1 MSRGGFSCL
10 KGTRFMENYPMLVF
24 VVCAYLPI
32 GRGGVSVIKNS
43 IENKRSKYGVKEAS
57 FV

>member
-1 MSRGGFSCL
+1 
-10 KGTRFMENYPMLVF
+10 MENYPMLVF